1 MNGFKASSL
10 TAQDAISYLQA
21 MMLADG
27 IANLPT
33 GNLSNTDQTVL
44 TGVAQDLENYHGDK
58 LADDGE
64 QYYQDQQSYNPL
76 GPVDTS
82 YTSALITDI
91 GALMKDCPGAL
102 KEALNV
108 LHNGSTS

>member
-64 QYYQDQQSYNPL
+64 QYYHSTFAFFGGAIDRAART
-76 GPVDTS
+76 GVAAAEM
-82 YTSALITDI
+82 SAT
-91 GALMKDCPGAL
+91 A
-102 KEALNV
+102 
-108 LHNGSTS
+108 